1 MEDLSKLMVHN
12 WAPAFQVATR
22 WAWRNLPHVAQ
33 DVIEHAEALI
43 ASRGDTLR
51 GIVIPQQSVAQD
63 RQTLPTQT
71 PQRIRNTQQGI
82 QAPENIVEQPLQ
94 ASRVSLLQEHRQANR
109 QGETKGCVI
118 TKDSCLLNIEEGDQ
132 QVQRGPRQD
141 ATGSSLLFD
150 IDISGEEEL
159 EGSATLTPIPV
170 PAVPMKGVQLVQQDI
185 GQIHRDGDSLV
196 DRSLQDTLVNQTSTL
211 IPPCSRVIRHIN
223 LWTTK

>member
-1 MEDLSKLMVHN
+1 MVHN

-94 ASRVSLLQEHRQANR
+94 ASWVSLLQEHRQANR

-170 PAVPMKGVQLVQQDI
+170 PAIPMKGVQLVQQDI

-211 IPPCSRVIRHIN
+211 KPPCSRVIRHIN